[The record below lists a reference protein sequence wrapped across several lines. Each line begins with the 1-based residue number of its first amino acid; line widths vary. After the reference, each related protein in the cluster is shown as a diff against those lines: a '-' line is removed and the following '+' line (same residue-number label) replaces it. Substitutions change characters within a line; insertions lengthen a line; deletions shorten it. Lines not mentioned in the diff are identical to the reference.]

1 VLGFRGGLVG
11 GLRSGDEG
19 DAVVVVV
26 VVLLRA
32 RRGKTAR
39 VEDEDTRVRL
49 LLNLKAARE
58 LAFTLAA
65 PPSVNYMAASGVL
78 LPPGYCRNNST
89 ASSKAYSALPESPW
103 HRYGTRAT
111 RSTSNPI
118 GTSTESI
125 RLLRLV
131 CSARQ
136 AAAAASEPLPLS
148 EAVTA
153 AAGVL
158 VPPTSS
164 R

>member
-1 VLGFRGGLVG
+1 MLGFRGGLVG

-39 VEDEDTRVRL
+39 VEDEDTRVRV
-49 LLNLKAARE
+49 LNLKAARE

-65 PPSVNYMAASGVL
+65 TPSVNYIVASGVL
-78 LPPGYCRNNST
+78 PPPGYCRNNST